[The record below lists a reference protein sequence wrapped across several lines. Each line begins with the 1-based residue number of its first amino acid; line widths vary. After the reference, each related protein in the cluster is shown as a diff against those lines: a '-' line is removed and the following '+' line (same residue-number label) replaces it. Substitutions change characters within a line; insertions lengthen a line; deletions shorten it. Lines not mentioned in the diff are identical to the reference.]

1 MTQSRDFDDKD
12 GGPPK
17 APP

>member
-17 APP
+17 AP